1 MNDARDKMCFL
12 THLEDLLV
20 GEADTPRGVVIH
32 HVTSCHVSRVTCPHH
47 AAAYRELETNPH
59 YD

>member
-32 HVTSCHVSRVTCPHH
+32 HVTSCHVSRVLTTQQHPV
-47 AAAYRELETNPH
+47 ELETNPH
-59 YD
+59 DD